1 MVNFNVTVFSGTL
14 TRNIVV
20 EFFTSDR
27 DATGKNYWY
36 FLFNMNDMFRL
47 FLCKAPADYTSTTMN
62 LTFNMNSLL
71 QIVPVMVMN
80 DGLLEYEEVFYGNLT
95 LPAGTTS
102 NIRLIPSM
110 ADVTITDN
118 DAAVIGFSR
127 NYTVTEGGTVNLELE
142 VLSGN
147 PGREVVVSV
156 STADGTAQGK

>member
-1 MVNFNVTVFSGTL
+1 
-14 TRNIVV
+14 
-20 EFFTSDR
+20 
-27 DATGKNYWY
+27 
-36 FLFNMNDMFRL
+36 MNDMFCL
-47 FLCKAPADYTSTTMN
+47 FLCKAPDDYTSTTMN
-62 LTFNMNSLL
+62 LTFNMNRLF

-80 DGLLEYEEVFYGNLT
+80 DGLLEYEEVFFGNLT

-102 NIRLIPSM
+102 NIRLIPPM
-110 ADVTITDN
+110 ATVAITDN

-147 PGREVVVSV
+147 LGREVEVNV

>member
-1 MVNFNVTVFSGTL
+1 
-14 TRNIVV
+14 
-20 EFFTSDR
+20 
-27 DATGKNYWY
+27 
-36 FLFNMNDMFRL
+36 MNDIFCL
-47 FLCKAPADYTSTTMN
+47 LLCKAPADYTSTTMT
-62 LTFNMNSLL
+62 LTFNMSSPF

-80 DGLLEYEEVFYGNLT
+80 DGLFEYEEVFFGNLT

-102 NIRLIPSM
+102 NIRLIPPM
-110 ADVTITDN
+110 ATVAITDN

-147 PGREVVVSV
+147 LGREVEVSV